1 MEMDTPRGDGNEG
14 KAHAPTSVPDFK
26 EEPFSLVP
34 GTLLAEPSECLLPF
48 QNQGRGGM
56 YVWLPLRM
64 WLTTREMRG
73 TESLNTVS
81 RHTKQANCY
90 VLALPITLS
99 SLS

>member
-26 EEPFSLVP
+26 GEPFSLVP

>member
-64 WLTTREMRG
+64 WLITREMRG